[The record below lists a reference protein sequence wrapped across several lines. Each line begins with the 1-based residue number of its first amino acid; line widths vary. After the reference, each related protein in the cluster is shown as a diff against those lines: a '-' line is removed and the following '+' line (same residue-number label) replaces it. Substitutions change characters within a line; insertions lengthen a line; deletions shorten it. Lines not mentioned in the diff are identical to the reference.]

1 MDQHH
6 HRVVSSFITRIH
18 IINREERSSPCT
30 KQSFIF
36 GVSGFERNRSRKQER
51 IYRLPVVCYNTYDR
65 TSETQGTM
73 PPSSSLEQILK
84 KSLSIMMATSLLVS
98 SVRAFTTSS
107 ATKSS
112 SRRLAFVA
120 TQHRPAWRTTTTRVF
135 STTQEPATPVTPAT
149 YPFAEVEAKWQAY
162 WEKHETYITPE
173 RSLDKPKKFVLD
185 MFPYPSGAGLHVG
198 HPEGYTASDI
208 MARYWR
214 MKGFDVLHPI
224 GWDSFGLPAE
234 QFAIQSGTPP
244 AETTARNIA
253 TFKRQLKMLGF
264 SYDWRREIATTDVEY
279 VKWTQWI
286 FLQLFK
292 KGLAEQSEVSVNW
305 CPALGTVLANE
316 EVIDGLSERGDHP
329 VQRLPLRQWI
339 LKITDYADRLE
350 AGLEGL
356 EWPSGTLTAQKQ
368 WIGRSVGCKID
379 FNLADGEMDEK
390 ITVFTTRADT
400 LMGVTYL
407 TLAPEHPLVEKIT
420 TDAQKDEVQ
429 AYVQESS
436 NRSDLDRTADKE
448 KSGVFTGGY
457 SIHPLTGEKVPV
469 WIGDYVLGSYGTGAV
484 MAVPAHDTR
493 DFAFAQKYDLPI
505 EWVIEPAKGD
515 KKISKEDA
523 FTEPGVLVN
532 SKDFNGLTTDEAK
545 KAITKKLA
553 DIDMGGPQVTYKLR
567 DWVFSRQRYWGE
579 PIPIYFPVDFPE
591 GVDPSSQDPTNDD
604 CEHTIRFDQPIPV
617 DEADLPLKLPPMD
630 DYQPGDNPAGCLAR
644 AKDWRYFEKD
654 GKWFAR
660 ETNTM
665 PQWAGSCWYY
675 FRFTDPKNSEEAFSP
690 KADMDWMPVDLY
702 VGGAEHA
709 VLHLLYARFWHQV
722 LFDLGYT
729 KSPEPFQKL
738 VHQGMILGSDGE
750 KMSKSRGNVVNPD
763 DIVQAQGAD
772 ALRMYEMFMGPLEA
786 VKPWQTS
793 QVAGVVRFIQ
803 RAYNVVSTA
812 AEHKAADVDEETL
825 RTMHKT
831 MKKVTEDIDNMSF
844 NTAISALMV
853 YTNHLQSLGDKVPV
867 EAAEK
872 LALMVSPFAPHLGE
886 ECWSILG
893 HKDSLAYEPWVQYD
907 EDLCVDQTVNI
918 GVQVNGKARG
928 EISIAVDADQE
939 VAVAAAREVD
949 RVKAQLE
956 GKDIKKIIYVP
967 GRILNLI
974 AK

>member
-1 MDQHH
+1 MMH
-6 HRVVSSFITRIH
+6 
-18 IINREERSSPCT
+18 P
-30 KQSFIF
+30 
-36 GVSGFERNRSRKQER
+36 
-51 IYRLPVVCYNTYDR
+51 
-65 TSETQGTM
+65 QGSAQRYSLAFYLTM
-73 PPSSSLEQILK
+73 
-84 KSLSIMMATSLLVS
+84 MTASLLAS
-98 SVRAFTTSS
+98 STRALTTSS
-107 ATKSS
+107 WRGTRSRLSFVSS
-112 SRRLAFVA
+112 HALASRRNFP
-120 TQHRPAWRTTTTRVF
+120 TRTSPMF
-135 STTQEPATPVTPAT
+135 STTQESPAATPVTPST

-162 WEKHETYITPE
+162 WEKHETFLTPE
-173 RSLDKPKKFVLD
+173 RSPDKPKKYVLD

-198 HPEGYTASDI
+198 HPEGYTASDV

-234 QFAIQSGTPP
+234 QFAIQTGAPP
-244 AETTARNIA
+244 AETTAKNIA
-253 TFKRQLKMLGF
+253 NFKRQLKMLGF
-264 SYDWRREIATTDVEY
+264 SYDWRREIATTDIDY

-286 FLQLFK
+286 FLQLYK

-316 EVIDGLSERGDHP
+316 EVIDGLSERGSHP
-329 VQRLPLRQWI
+329 VQRLPLRQWV

-356 EWPSGTLTAQKQ
+356 DWPSGTLTAQKQ

-379 FNLADGEMDEK
+379 FAVDGGDEK

-400 LMGVTYL
+400 LMGVTYV

-420 TDAQKDEVQ
+420 TDAQKEQVQ
-429 AYVQESS
+429 AYVDEAS
-436 NRSDLDRTADKE
+436 NRSDLDRTSDKE
-448 KSGVFTGGY
+448 KTGVFTGGY
-457 SIHPLTGEKVPV
+457 AVHPLTGKKVPV
-469 WIGDYVLGSYGTGAV
+469 WVGDYVLGSYGTGAV
-484 MAVPAHDTR
+484 MAVPAHDSR
-493 DFAFAQKYDLPI
+493 DFAFAQKYDLPV
-505 EWVIEPAKGD
+505 EWVIKPANGD
-515 KKISKEDA
+515 AEVSTEEA

-532 SKDFNGLTTDEAK
+532 SEDFNGLTTEEAK
-545 KAITKKLA
+545 KAITQKLA
-553 DIDMGGPQVTYKLR
+553 DIEMGGAQVTYKLR

-591 GVDPSSQDPTNDD
+591 GVDPASQDPKDED

-617 DEADLPLKLPPMD
+617 DEADLPLKLPHMD

-644 AKDWRYFEKD
+644 AKDWRYFQKD

-675 FRFTDPKNSEEAFSP
+675 FRFIDSKNPDEAFSA
-690 KADMDWMPVDLY
+690 KADADWMPVDLY

-738 VHQGMILGSDGE
+738 VHQGMILGSDNE

-803 RAYNVVSTA
+803 RVYNIVSTA
-812 AEHKAADVDEETL
+812 AEHKSTEMDKETL

-831 MKKVTEDIDNMSF
+831 MKKVTEDIESMSF

-872 LALMVSPFAPHLGE
+872 LALMVSPFGPHLGE
-886 ECWSILG
+886 ECWSMLG
-893 HKDSLAYEPWVQYD
+893 HEKSLAYEPWVEFD
-907 EDLCVDQTVNI
+907 EELCIDDTVSI

-928 EISIAVDADQE
+928 EITIPADADQD
-939 VAVAAAREVD
+939 VAVAAAKEVD
-949 RVKAQLE
+949 RVQSQIE